1 MKTSHI
7 FWGTL
12 FIVLGLLILLN
23 NFSPIG
29 LYWEDLWQYWPI
41 VLVLLGISLMIR
53 NRGGKIIFAASAAI
67 FLAVSIFASVKFTTG
82 FINNDFEVSFDDNG
96 HNNYTV
102 NEYKEDYDPA
112 INRAILN
119 LDAKAGDFNIDSVSK
134 ELIYIKTV
142 GTDNK
147 FYLTKNE
154 YDGTSNLRF
163 RMKKT
168 RFHFGK
174 GNYKNKVNISM
185 NENPVWNLNLD
196 IGAASIDMDLTK
208 YKIEKLDVDMGAASL
223 DVKLGALS
231 DKTNVIVDAGA
242 SSINISVPE
251 QVGCEIKTDDVLS
264 SNSYDNFR
272 KIKSGLYRTS
282 NFDDVQKK
290 IYIDIDC
297 GVSSVSINRYKME
310 Y

>member
-12 FIVLGLLILLN
+12 FIVLGMLILLN

-29 LYWEDLWQYWPI
+29 LYWEDLWEYWPV

-53 NRGGKIIFAASAAI
+53 NRAGKVILAASAAV
-67 FLAVSIFASVKFTTG
+67 FLAVTIFASVKFTTG
-82 FINNDFEVSFDDNG
+82 FINNDFEVSFDDDNY
-96 HNNYTV
+96 HNYTV
-102 NEYKEDYDPA
+102 NEYKEDYDSS

-119 LDAKAGDFNIDSVSK
+119 LDAKAGDFNIDSVSS
-134 ELIYIKTV
+134 ELIYVKTI

-147 FYLTKNE
+147 FYLSK
-154 YDGTSNLRF
+154 YDNDRTSNLKF
-163 RMKKT
+163 KMKKT

-185 NENPVWNLNLD
+185 NENPVWDLNLD
-196 IGAASIDMDLTK
+196 VGAASIDLDLTK

-223 DVKLGALS
+223 DVKLGALNH
-231 DKTNVIVDAGA
+231 KTDVIVEAGA
-242 SSINISVPE
+242 SSINISVPKE
-251 QVGCEIKTDDVLS
+251 VGCEIKTDDVLS

-282 NFDDVQKK
+282 NFDEVQKK
-290 IYIDIDC
+290 IYINIDC
-297 GVSSVSINRYKME
+297 GVSSVSIYRY
-310 Y
+310 

>member
-12 FIVLGLLILLN
+12 FIVLGMLILLN

-29 LYWEDLWQYWPI
+29 LYWEDLWEYWPV

-53 NRGGKIIFAASAAI
+53 NRAGKVILAASAAV
-67 FLAVSIFASVKFTTG
+67 FLAVTIFASVKFTTG
-82 FINNDFEVSFDDNG
+82 FINNDFEVSFDDDNY
-96 HNNYTV
+96 HNYTV
-102 NEYKEDYDPA
+102 NEYKEDYDSS

-119 LDAKAGDFNIDSVSK
+119 LDAKAGDFNIDSVSS
-134 ELIYIKTV
+134 ELIYVKTI

-147 FYLTKNE
+147 FYLSKYDN
-154 YDGTSNLRF
+154 DGTSNLKF
-163 RMKKT
+163 KMKKT

-185 NENPVWNLNLD
+185 NENPVWDLNLD
-196 IGAASIDMDLTK
+196 VGAASIDLDLTK

-223 DVKLGALS
+223 DVKLGALNH
-231 DKTNVIVDAGA
+231 KTDVIVEAGA
-242 SSINISVPE
+242 SSINISVPKE
-251 QVGCEIKTDDVLS
+251 VGCEIKTDDVLS

-282 NFDDVQKK
+282 NFDEVQKK
-290 IYIDIDC
+290 IYINIDC
-297 GVSSVSINRYKME
+297 GVSSVSIYRY
-310 Y
+310 